1 MHIVLWTVQFGAFG
15 RTWYLWEE
23 EAKAAQHW
31 RAQTGTVT
39 KHEFHLRDGRALC
52 DLLNRL
58 NA

>member
-1 MHIVLWTVQFGAFG
+1 VQFGAFG